1 MKTKPTNYSTI
12 YKTIALLF
20 TIFFSYTIHAQD
32 LIVTKENDSL
42 NCKITKIK
50 TDNIYFTFMHKDEIR
65 STLLP
70 MNQVKFHQYN
80 YFKTSVVPADKVI
93 DTQKYNHFRIA
104 VNGGWSYRLAK
115 IAGNNEPEIQQYQ
128 KELKSGYN
136 FGADLTYFISET
148 FGVGFKYSNFKS
160 TNSMDDIYLTFP
172 NGYTEYGKMS
182 DNISINFIGPFFS
195 TRFMNAN
202 KKNAFLLNFG
212 IGYMGYNNEAVL
224 ISNYS
229 FKGST
234 LGISWDA
241 GYDIGLTENLSLGV
255 QFSFLQ
261 GTLMEYELSNG
272 VITETIKLDNDNYES
287 LSRIDL
293 SLGLRYNL

>member
-1 MKTKPTNYSTI
+1 MKTTSTNYSTI
-12 YKTIALLF
+12 KYIFGLL
-20 TIFFSYTIHAQD
+20 IIILSNAIHAQD

-70 MNQVKFHQYN
+70 IADVKYHQYN
-80 YFKTSVVPADKVI
+80 FYKTSIVPADKVV

-104 VNGGWSYRLAK
+104 VNGGRSYRVGK

-136 FGADLTYFISET
+136 LGIDMTYFISEPIG
-148 FGVGFKYSNFKS
+148 FGIKYSNFKS
-160 TNSMDDIYLTFP
+160 KNSMDDIYLTFP

-182 DNISINFIGPFFS
+182 DNISISFIGPMFS
-195 TRFMNAN
+195 TRLMNAN
-202 KKNAFLLNFG
+202 KKNALFLNFG

-224 ISNYS
+224 VSNYTMS
-229 FKGST
+229 GST
-234 LGISWDA
+234 LGLSYDV
-241 GYDIGLTENLSLGV
+241 GYDIGFSENFAVGF
-255 QFSFLQ
+255 QFSFLM
-261 GTLMEYELSNG
+261 GTVMEYELSDG
-272 VITETIKLDNDNYES
+272 IKSETIKLDKDSYES

-293 SLGLRYNL
+293 SIGLRYNL